1 MAKTARKRQTRE
13 ESQAQT
19 RERLLESASK
29 LFCKHGVE
37 ATSIELVTEEAGYSR
52 GAFYSNF
59 ETRDALVAAVLERE
73 FDQSQRRFEEIVN
86 GESPETLLAALREY
100 YVSHATDPQGCMLGV
115 AIQMY
120 AFQNSKMRT
129 RIANLYRRDQNRKL
143 EILAHGAK
151 ALAGRGVTLPAE
163 LETLMLALASLANGL
178 CISWMVNR
186 ESVDA
191 GKVREVLQLTFDRVT
206 GFSGGS
212 RADTQVGNRETG
224 KQMGRRPAG
233 VVAARR

>member
-19 RERLLESASK
+19 RERLLAAAST

-37 ATSIELVTEEAGYSR
+37 ATSLDLVTEEAGYSR

-59 ETRDALVAAVLERE
+59 ETRDDLVCAVLERE
-73 FDQSQRRFEEIVN
+73 FAQSQRRFEEIVN
-86 GESPETLLAALREY
+86 GESPQNLLAALREY
-100 YVSHATDPQGCMLGV
+100 YVSHATDPRGCMLGV

-120 AFQNSKMRT
+120 AFQNSKIRT
-129 RIANLYRRDQNRKL
+129 RIANLFRSDQTRKL
-143 EILAHGAK
+143 EILAQGIK
-151 ALAGRGVTLPAE
+151 SLARRGVALPAE
-163 LETLMLALASLANGL
+163 PETLLLALTSLANGL

-191 GKVREVLQLTFDRVT
+191 SKVREALQLTFDRVT
-206 GFSGGS
+206 GLSG
-212 RADTQVGNRETG
+212 R
-224 KQMGRRPAG
+224 K
-233 VVAARR
+233 

>member
-1 MAKTARKRQTRE
+1 MAKTAKKRQTRE

-37 ATSIELVTEEAGYSR
+37 ATSIELVAEEAGYSR

-59 ETRDALVAAVLERE
+59 ETRDALVCAVLERE
-73 FDQSQRRFEEIVN
+73 FAQSQRRFEEIVN
-86 GESPETLLAALREY
+86 GESPQNLLAALREY
-100 YVSHATDPQGCMLGV
+100 YVNHATDPHGCMLGV

-120 AFQNSKMRT
+120 AFQNSKIRA
-129 RIANLYRRDQNRKL
+129 RIANLFRGDQIRKL
-143 EILAHGAK
+143 EILAQGTK
-151 ALAGRGVTLPAE
+151 SLAGSGLTLSAE
-163 LETLMLALASLANGL
+163 PETLLRALTALANGL

-191 GKVREVLQLTFDRVT
+191 GKVREALQLTFDRVT
-206 GFSGGS
+206 GLNG
-212 RADTQVGNRETG
+212 RE
-224 KQMGRRPAG
+224 
-233 VVAARR
+233 